1 MLPIAQGGAV
11 GLHQLHEGHG
21 ENLLA
26 FVFSWER
33 QKHGGGE
40 GSVGTAR
47 GAVGRAGR
55 GSPSCACHQSAAGRW
70 CGAVGAAGS
79 TVGSRDGS
87 RDVSVG
93 SRDVSVC
100 LEAAAAAARQGKE
113 GGREHQQQGRAER
126 GGRGPCED
134 SAGLGAG
141 GVWLVQDQACEHPTQ
156 LQVPAAPPCRGENPG
171 AWDFQLHQAAAGS
184 TSAPGRTLQP
194 TASPQPKATRGRAD
208 AKHRAQGA
216 AWQRCPGDLLP
227 RHGQLGL
234 SKAGTTARLLLHENP
249 GVTAHPG
256 CPHGSGTG
264 TRTAREVLPSLQPR
278 GHPPPLQPWQ
288 GTRAE
293 ERVKERCSQSLEERC
308 LKVNLRWVLWTS
320 SMGTAI

>member
-11 GLHQLHEGHG
+11 GSHQLHEGHG

-33 QKHGGGE
+33 QKHEGGE

-47 GAVGRAGR
+47 GAAGWAGR
-55 GSPSCACHQSAAGRW
+55 GSPSCACHRSAAGRW
-70 CGAVGAAGS
+70 CRGVGAAGS
-79 TVGSRDGS
+79 TVGTVGSRDGS
-87 RDVSVG
+87 RDGSRGVSVG
-93 SRDVSVC
+93 SRDVSVR
-100 LEAAAAAARQGKE
+100 LGAAAAAARQGKE
-113 GGREHQQQGRAER
+113 GGREHQQQGGQR
-126 GGRGPCED
+126 GEPGDPVGTRL
-134 SAGLGAG
+134 GLGQAG
-141 GVWLVQDQACEHPTQ
+141 FGWCRIRPVSIQPSCRSLLPLPAEGKIP
-156 LQVPAAPPCRGENPG
+156 VPGIFSSTNS
-171 AWDFQLHQAAAGS
+171 S

-194 TASPQPKATRGRAD
+194 TASPQPKATGGRAD

-227 RHGQLGL
+227 RHGQLGP
-234 SKAGTTARLLLHENP
+234 SKAGMTARLLPHENP

-264 TRTAREVLPSLQPR
+264 TVREVLPSLQPP
-278 GHPPPLQPWQ
+278 GHPLPPQPWQ

-293 ERVKERCSQSLEERC
+293 EGVKERDAHSHWRS
-308 LKVNLRWVLWTS
+308 
-320 SMGTAI
+320 GA